1 MKNFSLRKNVLIKNL
16 VIICLRSH
24 VLPSFTKKI
33 PFIKVLKLI
42 KTSRNSLIRLAQ
54 TKKATKKH
62 SSRKRKES
70 KAAVDKR
77 GRGKVK
83 AHLIKKPWRKKPARY
98 NFSKLLSAS
107 FSRDKALHNSSAL
120 AHTNCRR
127 RRREKVSLWKYFFFA
142 AATSSHHLIPFY
154 TQRLRSALF
163 VLGFRSSSQQA
174 EGEENCEII
183 KYN

>member
-42 KTSRNSLIRLAQ
+42 KTSRNSLIRLEQA
-54 TKKATKKH
+54 KKATKKH

-120 AHTNCRR
+120 SRTHKLPATETRKSFIMKILFFCGCHKLSSPDPVLHSEASERAFCSRISFVVAAGRR
-127 RRREKVSLWKYFFFA
+127 RGKLW
-142 AATSSHHLIPFY
+142 
-154 TQRLRSALF
+154 
-163 VLGFRSSSQQA
+163 
-174 EGEENCEII
+174 N
-183 KYN
+183 N